1 MNIAIF
7 ASGSGSNAQ
16 RIVEY
21 FKGKDDV
28 KISLI
33 LCNRKGAFVLDRAK
47 MLGIPCVTF
56 THGEFYDSDC
66 VLNMLKDYKID
77 YVVLAG
83 FLWLVPGKL
92 INAFPDKILNIHP
105 ALLPKFGGKGM
116 YGMRVHEAVVA
127 SGEKLT
133 GITVHVV
140 NDKYDD
146 GDIIFQAEC
155 DVALTDTAEDVAK
168 KIHELEYKF
177 FPVVI
182 ERFINI
188 GSEI

>member
-21 FKGKDDV
+21 FKGRNDV
-28 KISLI
+28 RISLI
-33 LCNRKGAFVLDRAK
+33 LCNREGAFVLERAK
-47 MLGIPCVTF
+47 MMGVPYVTF
-56 THGEFYDSDC
+56 NRSEFYDSDY
-66 VLNMLKDYKID
+66 VLNMLKDYEID

-83 FLWLVPGKL
+83 FLWLVPERL
-92 INAFPDKILNIHP
+92 INAFPNRILNIHP

-116 YGMRVHEAVVA
+116 YGMRVHEAVVT

-133 GITVHVV
+133 GITIHVV

-146 GDIIFQAEC
+146 GDIVFQAEC
-155 DVALTDTAEDVAK
+155 DVTSTDTAEDVAK

-177 FPVVI
+177 FPIVI
-182 ERFINI
+182 ERFII
-188 GSEI
+188 ME